1 MMLANNQHNP
11 VGQGCIETFP
21 VGSDL
26 SRIKDSLFRIH
37 AEWNLASQHWEQN
50 YVSVASQSIDN
61 LLMTLIDIPPVYSE
75 RSPELIKKY
84 TDDRYCL
91 IMALGEGRHLFSQD
105 NREINFEQGMI
116 TVWSMARP
124 AIFRTYDRY
133 RLFSII
139 VPGRDMRANI
149 PDIDDHCARPINV
162 NQGEGFLLASY
173 MKALSETMARGE
185 LLSSSR
191 LANASLQLA
200 TCAFGTANNQHDR
213 TAHHQ
218 EIKHFILNNLQ
229 HPSLSPRY
237 IADALNMSLSQVHR
251 AFRNDE
257 FTVSAWI
264 RYQRLQSCRQML
276 SDPTFKHLSITEIC
290 YRWGFNDSAHFC
302 RAFQKEFGVRPS
314 DIRRGRATLP
324 EPKRRQLG
332 DLSCTLDRS

>member
-1 MMLANNQHNP
+1 MLANNQHNP

-124 AIFRTYDRY
+124 AIFRSYDRY

-139 VPGRDMRANI
+139 VPGRDMRASI
-149 PDIDDHCARPINV
+149 PNIDDHCARPINV
-162 NQGEGFLLASY
+162 NHGEGFLLASY
-173 MKALSETMARGE
+173 MKALSETMSRGG
-185 LLSSSR
+185 LLGSPK

-200 TCAFGTANNQHDR
+200 TCAFGTSNNQHNR
-213 TAHHQ
+213 KTHHQ
-218 EIKHFILNNLQ
+218 EIRNFVLSNLQ
-229 HPSLSPRY
+229 NPSLSPRY

-276 SDPTFKHLSITEIC
+276 SDPAFKHLSITEIC

-302 RAFQKEFGVRPS
+302 RAFQREFGVRPS
-314 DIRRGRATLP
+314 DIRRGGAMFT
-324 EPKRRQLG
+324 G
-332 DLSCTLDRS
+332 S